1 MKFWARTCCHSTNSS
16 TRLVCLSMPLSC
28 YWTRSGIPPG
38 TGVSFTCHCSLV
50 SSCLCHSRHFS
61 WSFITLT
68 SDLAQF
74 GCVWGTH
81 VIRMT
86 VCIFGKNITEMHRIQ
101 RFISEWPCG
110 ESLQEVCNFH
120 SSLRRWCPPGF
131 STVNL
136 PSFPLL
142 LVSILEES
150 LWDYAD
156 ILFLLKCEPTDFFVD
171 WWIMSVPVFAWWWLA
186 VSFFYVYFLD
196 SCNEKLCHPPC
207 LYEFIW
213 LFISV

>member
-1 MKFWARTCCHSTNSS
+1 MS
-16 TRLVCLSMPLSC
+16 LLLSVLLSLPL
-28 YWTRSGIPPG
+28 
-38 TGVSFTCHCSLV
+38 
-50 SSCLCHSRHFS
+50 RHFS
-61 WSFITLT
+61 WSSITLT
-68 SDLAQF
+68 SDLVQF

-101 RFISEWPCG
+101 RFISELPCA

-136 PSFPLL
+136 LSFPLV
-142 LVSILEES
+142 LVSILEEI

-156 ILFLLKCEPTDFFVD
+156 ILFLLKCKPTDFCID
-171 WWIMSVPVFAWWWLA
+171 WWILSAPVFAWWWL
-186 VSFFYVYFLD
+186 SISLFYIYFLD
-196 SCNEKLCHPPC
+196 SFVMKSCAVHPAFMNLFDC
-207 LYEFIW
+207 LYQFRLGY
-213 LFISV
+213 LF